1 MRAVKMSRSDGR
13 TASYYQLPPQATELQ
28 DLISF
33 KDMNAQIGEI
43 MRSCYRYGEASHSDR
58 LRDIRKIIYYAKAE
72 EERLLA
78 LELRQR
84 PSGVGT
90 RIGNDHTQSG
100 IDDATPQDW
109 DTLRARE
116 VMARA
121 YKPLEE
127 GEE

>member
-1 MRAVKMSRSDGR
+1 MARSDGR
-13 TASYYQLPPQATELQ
+13 TASYYQLPPGARELQ

-33 KDMNAQIGEI
+33 KDMNAQIGECF
-43 MRSCYRYGEASHSDR
+43 RSCYRYGEASHSDR

-72 EERLLA
+72 EERLLS

-90 RIGNDHTQSG
+90 RIGTDHAQGG
-100 IDDATPQDW
+100 IDDATPEDW
-109 DTLRARE
+109 DTVRAAE